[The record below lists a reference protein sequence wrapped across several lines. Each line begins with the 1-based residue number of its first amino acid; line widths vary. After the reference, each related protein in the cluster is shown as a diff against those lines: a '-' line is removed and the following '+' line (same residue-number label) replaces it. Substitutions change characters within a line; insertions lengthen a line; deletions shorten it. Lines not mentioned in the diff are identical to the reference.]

1 MVEAREEH
9 KMGLFDKLKKMVG
22 LSGIKVDLV
31 LERTAY
37 KQGETISGVVKI
49 TGGPEAK
56 LANKLSVILVESH
69 PEITMETR
77 SKPAAPR
84 PDDGSDDQEA
94 EPPTQITTE
103 KLSPHTLNYPEVIVA
118 QHFQIAPQAQLE
130 YPVSLSLPPL
140 AAVSGPCQQWHVK
153 THLDIESALD
163 ATDNDAI
170 QVSPQDEMQAVRE
183 AICNAASFPTSALL
197 RIEAVD
203 ASGERISKRVYYL

>member
-1 MVEAREEH
+1 
-9 KMGLFDKLKKMVG
+9 MGLFDKLKKMVG

-31 LERTAY
+31 LERNAY

-56 LANKLSVILVESH
+56 LANNLSVTLVESY

-77 SKPAAPR
+77 TRPAAPQ
-84 PDDGSDDQEA
+84 PDGGSDDQEA
-94 EPPTQITTE
+94 EPPTQVTTE
-103 KLSPHTLNYPEVIVA
+103 TLSAHTVTHREIILA
-118 QHFQIAPQAQLE
+118 QHFEIGPQAEPE

-163 ATDNDAI
+163 AADNDAI
-170 QVSPQDEMQAVRE
+170 LVSPDDEMQAVRE

>member
-1 MVEAREEH
+1 
-9 KMGLFDKLKKMVG
+9 MGLFDKLKKMVG

-31 LERTAY
+31 LERNAY

-56 LANKLSVILVESH
+56 LANKLSVILVESY
-69 PEITMETR
+69 PEITMETTTM
-77 SKPAAPR
+77 PAAPR
-84 PDDGSDDQEA
+84 PDGASDNQPPET
-94 EPPTQITTE
+94 PTQITSE
-103 KLSPHTLNYPEVIVA
+103 ELSAHSVNYPEIILA
-118 QHFQIAPQAQLE
+118 QHFQIGAQAQLE

-163 ATDNDAI
+163 AADNDAI
-170 QVSPQDEMQAVRE
+170 VVSPNEEMQVVRE
-183 AICNAASFPTSALL
+183 AICNAASFPTNALL

-203 ASGERISKRVYYL
+203 ASGKRISKRAYYL